1 MNCLRNLII
10 SDPLRYCCAV
20 VAMLVACNAVFAD
33 EEAVAAGSVVPAG
46 PALGNPAGN
55 RYTRTTLALADAPP
69 QWRSDFAS
77 KSLLLLAEIYLAES
91 DLALREAEDRE
102 GAAAAKLRGWSRA
115 VASYGEQLLLVLD
128 DVELGFPVE
137 LLPLG
142 DRGVALQ
149 IADRT
154 VMLNHPRADQQA
166 AYELRVLA
174 GFCSIRNCNALT
186 PPAEPEPIPMTPPT
200 VAVDWQ
206 FSDDGPV
213 CSSGGVAIQ
222 FNSTANLARVRP
234 LCAQALQELLALELE
249 LRWQKRHGVTVDYE
263 SLDISA
269 TPRRPEHL
277 VRLNNN
283 GDSMLLSLPL
293 LHGSEGLLAAVS
305 NWLYQ
310 RVETA
315 SRSAPLVLTADQ
327 FGWR

>member
-1 MNCLRNLII
+1 MITT
-10 SDPLRYCCAV
+10 SPLCRCCALLAV
-20 VAMLVACNAVFAD
+20 LVASAAVSAD
-33 EEAVAAGSVVPAG
+33 DEVAGAKSVPPTVPVLADG
-46 PALGNPAGN
+46 PAGN
-55 RYTRTTLALADAPP
+55 RYTRTTRALTAAPP

-91 DLALREAEDRE
+91 DLALREADDRE
-102 GAAAAKLRGWSRA
+102 GADASKLRGWSRA
-115 VASYGEQLLLVLD
+115 VAAYGEQLLLVLD

-142 DRGVALQ
+142 DRGVALR

-154 VMLNHPRADQQA
+154 VMLNHPRVDQQA
-166 AYELRVLA
+166 AYEQRVLA
-174 GFCSIRNCNALT
+174 GFCSVRDCDALT

-200 VAVDWQ
+200 VAVDWR

-213 CSSGGVAIQ
+213 CRSGGVSIQ
-222 FNSTANLARVRP
+222 FNSSANLSRVRP

-249 LRWQKRHGVTVDYE
+249 LRWQRRHGVEVDYG
-263 SLDISA
+263 SLRISA

-277 VRLNNN
+277 VQLNDT

-293 LHGSEGLLAAVS
+293 LHGSDGLLAAVS
-305 NWLYQ
+305 DWLYQ
-310 RVETA
+310 RVEMA
-315 SRSAPLVLTADQ
+315 SRSSALVLDADQ